1 LRRRAVIVIQA
12 HFRGWVARQAA
23 FRTRKVVTT
32 IQVQ

>member
-1 LRRRAVIVIQA
+1 VIVIQA